1 MIRISKIFEKTKLES
16 YSEFYFMLAII
27 RECYRR
33 GIKADI
39 SDIEMEKDI
48 TPEEHMNY
56 LRYLISLGAVEGM
69 SVDKEIPKSKFFF
82 DTKSFEELGPNKL
95 FEVKNDK
102 YVWSYEYATKAYV
115 DYLSTLLY
123 MPMLGNI
130 LIHIVA
136 YFTVSSYLG
145 ELDKKYLQIDIEDR
159 FSLNNTYIYVNL
171 LSCSKTLK
179 CFENIFL
186 NIDLESYNLDLDY
199 VIFYNNGV
207 AANRIK
213 YWSNEEKVK
222 LMSKENFVE
231 GGIYLLWERHKMNNS
246 NPAGRILNSTVI
258 ALNEIHDTYI
268 EYTTIGIGKTQEEII
283 DDYYEIPEDKRSYF
297 ADILNFSVSQTKKTI
312 RWMDL
317 GVSNYMC
324 SSESF
329 FIDKIDKHA
338 KVLKKITIN
347 GQADYINLSE
357 IDAIYWL
364 LCQYNVEFDRDL
376 YKDIYSPN
384 KDLLWDLYN

>member
-1 MIRISKIFEKTKLES
+1 M
-16 YSEFYFMLAII
+16 
-27 RECYRR
+27 
-33 GIKADI
+33 
-39 SDIEMEKDI
+39 
-48 TPEEHMNY
+48 
-56 LRYLISLGAVEGM
+56 
-69 SVDKEIPKSKFFF
+69 
-82 DTKSFEELGPNKL
+82 
-95 FEVKNDK
+95 
-102 YVWSYEYATKAYV
+102 
-115 DYLSTLLY
+115 
-123 MPMLGNI
+123 
-130 LIHIVA
+130 
-136 YFTVSSYLG
+136 
-145 ELDKKYLQIDIEDR
+145 
-159 FSLNNTYIYVNL
+159 
-171 LSCSKTLK
+171 
-179 CFENIFL
+179 

-213 YWSNEEKVK
+213 YWTNEEKVK
-222 LMSKENFVE
+222 LMEKENFVE

-246 NPAGRILNSTVI
+246 NPAGRIASCSVI
-258 ALNEIHDTYI
+258 SLDEIHGTYI
-268 EYTTIGIGKTQEEII
+268 EYTTIGIGKTQEEIV

-324 SSESF
+324 ASESY
-329 FIDKIDKHA
+329 FIDKIDKYA

-376 YKDIYSPN
+376 YKDIYSPE